1 MLNNN
6 NSNDDERIYKA
17 SDAQCSVSLPTDW
30 WPEQWATSPW
40 PALPSLYAE
49 CDFLWYGI
57 ALGSF
62 GVSCHIYVP
71 SHLLAHL
78 QPAPWQGSKRRQK
91 VFDWVSTAQQQ
102 LQCYCVINIILV
114 LNPKHSII
122 PAAKKKIN
130 SIPAET
136 GQCLMNDEHRK
147 VIKFIFIQLK
157 LMWYKNQVPYSLI
170 LYHKPSW

>member
-1 MLNNN
+1 MQCLTPHWLMTWAVGHQPL
-6 NSNDDERIYKA
+6 A
-17 SDAQCSVSLPTDW
+17 SSSQFICWVWFSMVWDSSWVIW
-30 WPEQWATSPW
+30 
-40 PALPSLYAE
+40 
-49 CDFLWYGI
+49 
-57 ALGSF
+57 
-62 GVSCHIYVP
+62 VSCHIP

-136 GQCLMNDEHRK
+136 GQCLMNDEDRK